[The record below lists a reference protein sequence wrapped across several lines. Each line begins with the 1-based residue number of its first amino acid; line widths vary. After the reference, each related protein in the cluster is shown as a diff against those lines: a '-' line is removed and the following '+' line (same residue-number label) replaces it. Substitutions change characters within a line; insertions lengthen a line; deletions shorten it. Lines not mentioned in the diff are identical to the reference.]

1 MLQFLKAHFALTMGL
16 MDVLKNSQPA
26 RVVAL
31 SSIGH
36 NLADLNFD
44 DLDWKKRSYGT
55 GATAYGAS
63 KLANILFAKELNKR
77 CKANRALN
85 QITAVSLHPGSI
97 DTELG
102 RHSTISTVFYKL
114 GFLFNKSIE
123 QGAATTIYCC
133 TAKEVESQGGSYYDN
148 CNLGKANGVRDEDIA
163 KLWEVSEQRTSM
175 KWPFEAQQ

>member
-1 MLQFLKAHFALTMGL
+1 MFEGHFALTMGL
-16 MDVLKNSQPA
+16 MDILKNSQPA
-26 RVVAL
+26 RVVVV

-36 NLADLNFD
+36 NFADLKFD

-55 GATAYGAS
+55 GVSAYGTS
-63 KLANILFAKELNKR
+63 KLANILFAKELDKR
-77 CKANRALN
+77 CKANSALN

-102 RHSTISTVFYKL
+102 RHSNISTVFYKL

-148 CNLGKANGVRDEDIA
+148 CNVANANGVREADIT
-163 KLWEVSEQRTSM
+163 KLWEVSEQLTSM
-175 KWPFEAQQ
+175 KWPY